1 MRLLRMAAALQALL
15 ACTAAMAQE
24 PAKGGSERW
33 EPDIKK
39 MEEADRKSP
48 PLKAGVV
55 FAGSSTIVLSKPE
68 RWFPELKAANR
79 GFGGSQIVD
88 STFYADRIIL
98 PLEPSLIVF
107 HAGGN
112 DINAGKEPEQVCA
125 DFGAFV
131 RKVHGALPNTRIVFM
146 SLMATRSRWKHWP
159 KMAKANALVEEFCR
173 GDNRLWYV
181 DMTRYLTTDIGE
193 PRDDLFRTDKLHLN
207 DEGYR
212 IWTSVLGPVLTR
224 LLWKPGAARA
234 AG

>member
-1 MRLLRMAAALQALL
+1 MKMLRMAAALLAAL
-15 ACTAAMAQE
+15 AGAAATAQE
-24 PAKGGSERW
+24 PAKSGPERW

-39 MEEADRKSP
+39 MEEADRKAP
-48 PLKAGVV
+48 PARGGVV
-55 FAGSSTIVLSKPE
+55 FAGSSTIVMSKPE
-68 RWFPELKAANR
+68 RWFPELKAVNR

-112 DINAGKEPEQVCA
+112 DINGGKEPEQVCA

-131 RKVHGALPNTRIVFM
+131 RKVHAALPNTRVVFM

-159 KMAKANALVEEFCR
+159 RMAKANALVEEFCR
-173 GDNRLWYV
+173 GDVRLWYV
-181 DMTRYLTTDIGE
+181 DMARYLMTDNAE

-207 DEGYR
+207 EDGYR
-212 IWTSVLGPVLTR
+212 VWTSVLGPVLTR
-224 LLWKPGAARA
+224 LLWKPAPAR
-234 AG
+234 